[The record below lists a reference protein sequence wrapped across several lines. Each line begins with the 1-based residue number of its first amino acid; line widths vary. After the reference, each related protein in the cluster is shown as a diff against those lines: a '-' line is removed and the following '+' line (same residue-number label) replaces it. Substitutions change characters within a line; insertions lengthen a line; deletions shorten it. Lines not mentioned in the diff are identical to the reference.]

1 MAKITS
7 TGTRLYIAAAVPTS
21 FDDDA
26 TDGYPSLSYTEV
38 GEVIDLPEYGPTVQ
52 VVESNPLKT
61 GITEKFKGFINYGS
75 QSMGLE
81 YDSSDAGQAILR
93 EAVVGTTKN
102 DPHSVKIEYQDGSVD
117 YYACRV
123 FSYTKAPGSANSM
136 VGSTV
141 QVEINTPVIEVPAP

>member
-7 TGTRLYIAAAVPTS
+7 TGTKLSVVAGDPATPDASGYGDLS
-21 FDDDA
+21 FV
-26 TDGYPSLSYTEV
+26 EV
-38 GEVIDLPEYGPTVQ
+38 GEVIDLPEYGPNVQ
-52 VVESNPLKT
+52 VVESNPLAT

-81 YDSSDAGQAILR
+81 FDSADAGQIILADGV
-93 EAVVGTTKN
+93 EGATKN
-102 DPHSVKIEYQDGSVD
+102 QQHAIKIEYQDGSID
-117 YYACRV
+117 YYSARI

-141 QVEINTPVIEVPAP
+141 QVEINTPITRVAA

>member
-7 TGTRLYIAAAVPTS
+7 TGTKLSVVAEDPAT
-21 FDDDA
+21 FDDV
-26 TDGYPSLSYTEV
+26 GYEALTFVEV
-38 GEVIDLPEYGPTVQ
+38 GEVIDLPEYGPNVQ
-52 VVESNPLKT
+52 VVESNPLAT

-81 YDSSDAGQAILR
+81 FDSEDAGQIILAAGV
-93 EAVVGTTKN
+93 EGATKN
-102 DPHSVKIEYQDGSVD
+102 AQHAVKIEYQDGSID
-117 YYACRV
+117 YYSARI

-141 QVEINTPVIEVPAP
+141 QVEINTPVVRVAAP